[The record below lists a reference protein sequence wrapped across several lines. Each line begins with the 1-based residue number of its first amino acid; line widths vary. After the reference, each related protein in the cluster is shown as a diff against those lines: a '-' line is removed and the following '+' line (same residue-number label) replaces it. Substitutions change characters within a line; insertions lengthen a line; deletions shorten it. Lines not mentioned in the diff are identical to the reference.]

1 MPFVALLQTILV
13 FSADHGVHGP
23 GRSRSLRVMEPKF
36 YQLGLSGGC
45 NYLSTLP
52 LDGRIS
58 VPALLDA
65 SIVDDAGAVDDDAA
79 ADDDDVN
86 MNENGDDS
94 ASFRSGCVREKH
106 PIIAVCL

>member
-1 MPFVALLQTILV
+1 M
-13 FSADHGVHGP
+13 GP
-23 GRSRSLRVMEPKF
+23 GRSRSLRVMESKF

-65 SIVDDAGAVDDDAA
+65 SIVHDVGAVDDAA
-79 ADDDDVN
+79 AAADDDVN

-94 ASFRSGCVREKH
+94 ASFRSGCLCKKYFWSYG
-106 PIIAVCL
+106 